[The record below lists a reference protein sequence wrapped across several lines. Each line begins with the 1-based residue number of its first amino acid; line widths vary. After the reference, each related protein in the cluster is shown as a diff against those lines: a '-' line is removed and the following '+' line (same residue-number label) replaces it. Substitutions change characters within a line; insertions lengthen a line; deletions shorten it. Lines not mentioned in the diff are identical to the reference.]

1 MSFTVQN
8 QECLICVP
16 QQGTQ
21 AFLYSKHVQILA
33 PDVLVL
39 HCKNCEE
46 LLTQNIKNKNEIMC
60 R

>member
-21 AFLYSKHVQILA
+21 GFLYNRHVQILA

-39 HCKNCEE
+39 HYKNCEE
-46 LLTQNIKNKNEIMC
+46 LLTENIKSKNEIKC
-60 R
+60 Q